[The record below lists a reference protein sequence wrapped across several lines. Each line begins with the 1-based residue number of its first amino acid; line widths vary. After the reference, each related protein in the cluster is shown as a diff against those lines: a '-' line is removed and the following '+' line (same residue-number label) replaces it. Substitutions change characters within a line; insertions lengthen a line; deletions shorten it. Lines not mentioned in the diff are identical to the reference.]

1 MRALVVEDDAKLAD
15 ILTHILQRDGYEA
28 EAVADGATGVEYA
41 ASGLYDVVVLDV
53 MLPQVNG
60 FDAVRTLRSQGVA
73 TPVLML
79 TALGTVPDKIEGLD
93 GGADAYMTKPF
104 SPQELLARIRALTR
118 RQAPEAPEVLQTGDL
133 TLDAGSYQLACGA
146 ESMPLS
152 GQEFAVAQLFLRN
165 AGRTLTRA
173 QIASGAWGDEA
184 HVEDNSID
192 AYVSMLRKKLR
203 YLGSAAQ
210 IVNERGVGYRLTQEE
225 PSPPSSS

>member
-1 MRALVVEDDAKLAD
+1 MRALIVEDDAKLAD
-15 ILTHILQRDGYEA
+15 ILAHILERDGYEA
-28 EAVADGATGVEYA
+28 EAVADGAAGVEYA

-53 MLPQVNG
+53 MLPQVDG
-60 FDAVRTLRSQGVA
+60 FEAVRRLRAQGVA

-118 RQAPEAPEVLQTGDL
+118 RQAAEAPEVISAGDL
-133 TLDAGSYQLACGA
+133 TLDAGSYQLACGK
-146 ESMPLS
+146 ESIPLS

-165 AGRTLTRA
+165 PGRTLTRA
-173 QIASGAWGDEA
+173 QIASGAWGPEVP
-184 HVEDNSID
+184 VEDNSID

-203 YLGSAAQ
+203 FLGSSAQ
-210 IVNERGVGYRLTQEE
+210 IQNERGVGYHLVQAL
-225 PSPPSSS
+225 P